1 MTNKT
6 KSNETKSQSSEQ
18 STFAPLGKYAVI
30 AVLMV
35 GVIVTT
41 AIMLDK
47 QLNRAETEIAS
58 IEDEI
63 SKLNDAQ
70 TKATNAPQSVTQTQG
85 AEQATI
91 ASTTD
96 TVITTAKI
104 DKTAVNTVA
113 VDSNVTN
120 NQQSNDVAI
129 ATAEEVTSTAMAET
143 NADSHQTR
151 IDSHKA
157 KQKTRMTEMFDRIA
171 KLESKQLAQF
181 KTRQEEQVVRL
192 RKQVNVQQQQIDS
205 LIQRNENLFNLRTAS
220 AQRNQAQREQML
232 NRI

>member
-63 SKLNDAQ
+63 SKLNKVRA
-70 TKATNAPQSVTQTQG
+70 KATNVPQPTVQAQVTEEVTITSTSVE
-85 AEQATI
+85 AEI
-91 ASTTD
+91 D
-96 TVITTAKI
+96 EITANS
-104 DKTAVNTVA
+104 V
-113 VDSNVTN
+113 VDSNATN
-120 NQQSNDVAI
+120 NQQSDDAMI
-129 ATAEEVTSTAMAET
+129 ATAEDMTPTAMTET
-143 NADSHQTR
+143 GTNSHQAR

>member
-1 MTNKT
+1 MTT
-6 KSNETKSQSSEQ
+6 ETKSQASEQ

-58 IEDEI
+58 IEAEI
-63 SKLNDAQ
+63 SKLNKAQ
-70 TKATNAPQSVTQTQG
+70 AKATNVAQPVTQTQV

-91 ASTTD
+91 APTTTTD
-96 TVITTAKI
+96 MATAEVEI

-120 NQQSNDVAI
+120 NQQSNDAAI
-129 ATAEEVTSTAMAET
+129 ATEEVASTTMAET
-143 NADSHQTR
+143 NAGSHQAR
-151 IDSHKA
+151 VDSHKTQ
-157 KQKTRMTEMFDRIA
+157 QKTRMTEMFDRIA
-171 KLESKQLAQF
+171 KLESKQLSQF
-181 KTRQEEQVVRL
+181 KTQQAEQVARL
-192 RKQVNVQQQQIDS
+192 RKQVNVQQQQIDA